1 MSLALPLLFWL
12 LACAGIAFALFYKS
26 LISDRDNRIQELQDE
41 NNELK
46 KSRDSYIDARARLE
60 QENVNLMDKVDKRK
74 EEIENARKEFKME
87 FENIANKIF
96 ESNRTTLTKENKE
109 QVGILLQPLREKL
122 GEFQEKVEKTS
133 TESVKTNATLLE
145 QIRQLTEM
153 NKNLSDD
160 AKNLTKALK
169 GDSKAQGNWGELVLE
184 DLLSRS
190 GLEKGREYVVQGEW
204 LGLKNERGN
213 ASKPDVLI
221 MLPDGKNL
229 VIDAKVSLTAYERLI
244 SAEDESERPGL
255 LRDHI
260 RSLKAHIDELATKD
274 YTSHSEL
281 RSPDFVMMFVPIE
294 ASLSLAL
301 QSENDLFVYGWDKR
315 IILVTPTTLLMSL
328 RTVANLWRHEKQ
340 SQNVLEIARVGGQL
354 YDKFVGF
361 LEDMEGIKKSLERT
375 LETHGAA
382 MNKLSTGRGNII
394 GRVEEMRKLGAK
406 TEKQI
411 EGNLLGGE

>member
-26 LISDRDNRIQELQDE
+26 LISDRDSRIAELQAE

-46 KSRDSYIDARARLE
+46 RSRDSYIESRAKLE
-60 QENVNLMDKVDKRK
+60 QENVNLMDKVEKRK
-74 EEIENARKEFKME
+74 QEIEDARKEFRTE

-96 ESNRTTLTKENKE
+96 ETNRTTLTKENKE
-109 QVGILLQPLREKL
+109 QVDLLLRPLRDKL

-153 NKNLSDD
+153 NKTLADD

-169 GDSKAQGNWGELVLE
+169 WDSKAQGNWGELVLE
-184 DLLSRS
+184 DLLERS
-190 GLEKGREYVVQGEW
+190 GLEKGREYIVQGEG

-221 MLPDGKNL
+221 MLPDNKNL

-244 SAEDESERPGL
+244 GAEEEDRPEL
-255 LRDHI
+255 MKAHI
-260 RSLKAHIDELATKD
+260 RSLKAHIDELAAKD
-274 YTSHSEL
+274 YASHSEL

-361 LEDMEGIKKSLERT
+361 LEDMEDVKKSMERALE
-375 LETHGAA
+375 HHAGA

>member
-26 LISDRDNRIQELQDE
+26 LISDRDNRIAELQEE

-46 KSRDSYIDARARLE
+46 KSRDGYIESRAKLE
-60 QENVNLMDKVDKRK
+60 QENINLMDKVEKRK
-74 EEIENARKEFKME
+74 QEIEDARKEFRTE

-96 ESNRTTLTKENKE
+96 ETNRTTLTKENKE
-109 QVGILLQPLREKL
+109 QVDLLLRPLRDKL

-153 NKNLSDD
+153 NKTLADD

-184 DLLSRS
+184 DLLERS
-190 GLEKGREYVVQGEW
+190 GLEKWREYIVQGEG

-221 MLPDGKNL
+221 MLPDNKNL

-244 SAEDESERPGL
+244 AAEEEDRPEL
-255 LRDHI
+255 MKAHI
-260 RSLKAHIDELATKD
+260 RSLKAHIDELAAKD

-301 QSENDLFVYGWDKR
+301 QAENDLFVYGWDKR

-340 SQNVLEIARVGGQL
+340 SQNVLEIAKVGGQL

-361 LEDMEGIKKSLERT
+361 MEDMEDIKKNLEKT
-375 LETHGAA
+375 LKVHEQAVSKINGHGG
-382 MNKLSTGRGNII
+382 MTGRIQKLQ
-394 GRVEEMRKLGAK
+394 ELGAK
-406 TEKQI
+406 TTKQL
-411 EGNLLGGE
+411 EGGNLIGE

>member
-12 LACAGIAFALFYKS
+12 LACAGVAFALFYKS
-26 LISDRDNRIQELQDE
+26 LISDRDSRIAELQNE

-46 KSRDSYIDARARLE
+46 KSRDDFIASRAKLE
-60 QENVNLMDKVDKRK
+60 QENVNLMDKVEKRK
-74 EEIENARKEFKME
+74 EEIENARKEFRTE

-96 ESNRTTLTKENKE
+96 ESNRTTLTQENKE

-190 GLEKGREYVVQGEW
+190 GLEKGREYIVQGEW

-244 SAEDESERPGL
+244 SAEEEDRPAL
-255 LRDHI
+255 LKDHI
-260 RSLKAHIDELATKD
+260 RSLKAHIDELAGKD

-394 GRVEEMRKLGAK
+394 WRVEEMRKLGAK

-411 EGNLLGGE
+411 EGNLLWGE

>member
-12 LACAGIAFALFYKS
+12 LACGAAAFALFYKN
-26 LISDRDNRIQELQDE
+26 LISDRDNRISEIQRE

-46 KSRDSYIDARARLE
+46 TSRDSYIESRARLE
-60 QENVNLMDKVDKRK
+60 QENVNLMDKVNKRK
-74 EEIENARKEFKME
+74 EEIDQAKQE
-87 FENIANKIF
+87 FELKFKDLANVIL
-96 ESNRTTLTKENKE
+96 ESNSKKLKSENEEMLK
-109 QVGILLQPLREKL
+109 PFRDKL
-122 GEFQEKVEKTS
+122 HEFQEKVEKTS

-169 GDSKAQGNWGELVLE
+169 WDSKAQGNWGELVLE

-190 GLEKGREYVVQGEW
+190 GLEKGREYIVQGQW
-204 LGLKNERGN
+204 LGLKNESGN

-221 MLPDGKNL
+221 MLPDDKNL

-244 SAEDESERPGL
+244 AAEEIDRPAL
-255 LRDHI
+255 LKDHI
-260 RSLKAHIDELATKD
+260 RSLKAHIDELARKD
-274 YTSHSEL
+274 YTSHQEL
-281 RSPDFVMMFVPIE
+281 RTPDFVMMFVPIE

-340 SQNVLEIARVGGQL
+340 SQNVLEIAKVGGQL

-361 LEDMEGIKKSLERT
+361 MDDMDDIKRNLEKTLKVHEQATSKINGHGGI
-375 LETHGAA
+375 
-382 MNKLSTGRGNII
+382 TGRIQKLQ
-394 GRVEEMRKLGAK
+394 ELGAK
-406 TEKQI
+406 TTKQLEK
-411 EGNLLGGE
+411 ENLLGE

>member
-1 MSLALPLLFWL
+1 
-12 LACAGIAFALFYKS
+12 
-26 LISDRDNRIQELQDE
+26 
-41 NNELK
+41 
-46 KSRDSYIDARARLE
+46 
-60 QENVNLMDKVDKRK
+60 
-74 EEIENARKEFKME
+74 
-87 FENIANKIF
+87 
-96 ESNRTTLTKENKE
+96 
-109 QVGILLQPLREKL
+109 
-122 GEFQEKVEKTS
+122 
-133 TESVKTNATLLE
+133 
-145 QIRQLTEM
+145 
-153 NKNLSDD
+153 
-160 AKNLTKALK
+160 
-169 GDSKAQGNWGELVLE
+169 
-184 DLLSRS
+184 
-190 GLEKGREYVVQGEW
+190 
-204 LGLKNERGN
+204 
-213 ASKPDVLI
+213 

-244 SAEDESERPGL
+244 SAEEEDRPAL
-255 LRDHI
+255 LKDHI

-274 YTSHSEL
+274 YTSHNEL

>member
-26 LISDRDNRIQELQDE
+26 LISDRDSRIAELQNE

-46 KSRDSYIDARARLE
+46 RSRDGYIEARAKLE
-60 QENVNLMDKVDKRK
+60 QENVNLMDKVEKRK

-169 GDSKAQGNWGELVLE
+169 WDSKAQGNWGELVLE

-244 SAEDESERPGL
+244 AAEEEDRPEL
-255 LRDHI
+255 MKAHI
-260 RSLKAHIDELATKD
+260 RSLKAHIDELAAKD

>member
-1 MSLALPLLFWL
+1 MNLILPLLFWL

-26 LISDRDNRIQELQDE
+26 LISDRDNRIAELQEE

-46 KSRDSYIDARARLE
+46 KSRDGYIESRAKLE
-60 QENVNLMDKVDKRK
+60 QENINLMDKVEKRK
-74 EEIENARKEFKME
+74 QEIEDARKEFRTE

-96 ESNRTTLTKENKE
+96 ETNRTTLTKENKE
-109 QVGILLQPLREKL
+109 QVDLLLRPLRDKL

-153 NKNLSDD
+153 NKTLADD

-184 DLLSRS
+184 DLLERS
-190 GLEKGREYVVQGEW
+190 GLEKGREYVVQGEG
-204 LGLKNERGN
+204 LGLKNERGH

-221 MLPDGKNL
+221 MLPDNKNII
-229 VIDAKVSLTAYERLI
+229 IDAKVSLTAYERLI
-244 SAEDESERPGL
+244 GAEEEDRPEL
-255 LRDHI
+255 MKAHI
-260 RSLKAHIDELATKD
+260 RSLKAHIDELAAKD
-274 YTSHSEL
+274 YASHSEL

-301 QSENDLFVYGWDKR
+301 QAENDLFVYGWDKR

-361 LEDMEGIKKSLERT
+361 LEDMEDVKKSMERALE
-375 LETHGAA
+375 HHAGA

>member
-1 MSLALPLLFWL
+1 
-12 LACAGIAFALFYKS
+12 
-26 LISDRDNRIQELQDE
+26 
-41 NNELK
+41 
-46 KSRDSYIDARARLE
+46 
-60 QENVNLMDKVDKRK
+60 
-74 EEIENARKEFKME
+74 
-87 FENIANKIF
+87 
-96 ESNRTTLTKENKE
+96 
-109 QVGILLQPLREKL
+109 
-122 GEFQEKVEKTS
+122 
-133 TESVKTNATLLE
+133 
-145 QIRQLTEM
+145 
-153 NKNLSDD
+153 
-160 AKNLTKALK
+160 
-169 GDSKAQGNWGELVLE
+169 
-184 DLLSRS
+184 
-190 GLEKGREYVVQGEW
+190 
-204 LGLKNERGN
+204 
-213 ASKPDVLI
+213 
-221 MLPDGKNL
+221 MLPDDKNL

-244 SAEDESERPGL
+244 SAEEEDRPAL
-255 LRDHI
+255 LKDHI
-260 RSLKAHIDELATKD
+260 RSLKAHIDELAAKD